1 MNKIQNANCDTVSL
15 TFTINSIQYRGKKTK
30 LARLH
35 LKEVCEIL
43 AKLDPHLSEIASN
56 SKPTTSNGNNSPSVS
71 PKKRKATSDLKDGL
85 HIPKKK
91 NARSNER
98 SESTPTLSQR
108 EESAMKNL
116 TKYILE
122 LGGKVHKWY
131 LLTHFKFSS

>member
-1 MNKIQNANCDTVSL
+1 MKH
-15 TFTINSIQYRGKKTK
+15 RGKKTK

-56 SKPTTSNGNNSPSVS
+56 SKPTTSKGSNSGS
-71 PKKRKATSDLKDGL
+71 PKKRKATTDLKDGL

-98 SESTPTLSQR
+98 SDTTPTLSQR

-116 TKYILE
+116 TKQILE
-122 LGGKVHKWY
+122 LGGKDEKWH
-131 LLTHFKFSS
+131 LLAFSIFPHGL